1 MATDLNEKFHDLPN
15 QWAKLLNTNKDQF
28 PDKLRFE
35 VLLALIEKIAHEQM
49 LEDLKKIHANEN
61 GERDD
66 IQEYEPIL
74 ENFSHMCCDLALE
87 AILAMDNQY
96 DRVCD
101 IDVSKLPQ
109 WYNNHYMNVINAL
122 KHDEYY
128 DWADVLR
135 TPPILQ
141 NDPTKG
147 GYVILMNGE
156 FVPWLVRLSP
166 NSDVMI
172 NDYQCMAYQNMARAM
187 LGININVIY
196 RAYLDIFIRW
206 MKLHKGYKYFRVIV
220 CDIKLI
226 MRKDEPNPNRYVR
239 KCLFSMDNE
248 VFVIDPEEY
257 FKTHTI
263 RYKVAETG
271 EIKESK
277 GEVKEFS
284 KEIADIMYV
293 KPTYYVHE
301 FDFDNNPDKPY
312 FVYFIDNGGY

>member
-15 QWAKLLNTNKDQF
+15 QWAKLLNTNKDWF

-35 VLLALIEKIAHEQM
+35 VLLALIEKIAHEQI

-61 GERDD
+61 HVRDD
-66 IQEYEPIL
+66 IQEYDSTL
-74 ENFSHMCCDLALE
+74 ENFSYMCYNLALE
-87 AILAMDNQY
+87 AILAIDNQY

-101 IDVSKLPQ
+101 IDISKLPW

-135 TPPILQ
+135 TPPI
-141 NDPTKG
+141 NDA
-147 GYVILMNGE
+147 
-156 FVPWLVRLSP
+156 
-166 NSDVMI
+166 MI
-172 NDYQCMAYQNMARAM
+172 NDHQCMAYQNMARAM
-187 LGININVIY
+187 LGININIIY
-196 RAYLDIFIRW
+196 RGYLDIFIRW

-220 CDIKLI
+220 CDLKFI
-226 MRKDEPNPNRYVR
+226 MRKDEPNPNHDVR

-257 FKTHTI
+257 FKTHII

-284 KEIADIMYV
+284 KEIADIMYA

-312 FVYFIDNGGY
+312 LVYFIDNGGY

>member
-1 MATDLNEKFHDLPN
+1 MATNLNDKFHDLPN
-15 QWAKLLNTNKDQF
+15 QWAKLLNTNKDWF

-61 GERDD
+61 HERDD
-66 IQEYEPIL
+66 IQKYEPIL

-87 AILAMDNQY
+87 AILAIDNQY

-141 NDPTKG
+141 NDST
-147 GYVILMNGE
+147 NG
-156 FVPWLVRLSP
+156 
-166 NSDVMI
+166 DAMI
-172 NDYQCMAYQNMARAM
+172 NDHQCMAYQNMARDM

-196 RAYLDIFIRW
+196 RGYLDIFIRW

-220 CDIKLI
+220 CDLKFI
-226 MRKDEPNPNRYVR
+226 MRKDEPNPNHDVR

-248 VFVIDPEEY
+248 VFAIDPEEY

>member
-1 MATDLNEKFHDLPN
+1 MATNLNDKFHDLPN
-15 QWAKLLNTNKDQF
+15 QWAKLLNTSKDWL

-35 VLLALIEKIAHEQM
+35 VLLALIEKIAHEQI
-49 LEDLKKIHANEN
+49 LEDLKRIHANEN
-61 GERDD
+61 HERDD

-74 ENFSHMCCDLALE
+74 ENFSHMCYDLGLE
-87 AILAMDNQY
+87 AILAIDNQY

-101 IDVSKLPQ
+101 IDISKLPW

-135 TPPILQ
+135 TPPI
-141 NDPTKG
+141 NDA
-147 GYVILMNGE
+147 
-156 FVPWLVRLSP
+156 
-166 NSDVMI
+166 MI
-172 NDYQCMAYQNMARAM
+172 NDHQCMAYQNMARAM

-196 RAYLDIFIRW
+196 RGYLDIFIKW
-206 MKLHKGYKYFRVIV
+206 MKLHKEYKYFRVIV
-220 CDIKLI
+220 CDLKFI
-226 MRKDEPNPNRYVR
+226 MRKDEPNPNHDVR

-293 KPTYYVHE
+293 KPAYYVHE
-301 FDFDNNPDKPY
+301 FDFDNNPDKPH

>member
-1 MATDLNEKFHDLPN
+1 MATNLNDKFHDLPN
-15 QWAKLLNTNKDQF
+15 QWAKLLNTNKDWL

-61 GERDD
+61 HERDD
-66 IQEYEPIL
+66 IQEYDSIL
-74 ENFSHMCCDLALE
+74 ENFSHMCYDLALD
-87 AILAMDNQY
+87 AILAIDNQY

-101 IDVSKLPQ
+101 IDISKLPW

-122 KHDEYY
+122 KRDEYY

-135 TPPILQ
+135 TPPI
-141 NDPTKG
+141 NDA
-147 GYVILMNGE
+147 
-156 FVPWLVRLSP
+156 
-166 NSDVMI
+166 MI
-172 NDYQCMAYQNMARAM
+172 NDHQCMAYQNMARAM

-196 RAYLDIFIRW
+196 RGYLDIFIRW

-220 CDIKLI
+220 CDLKFI
-226 MRKDEPNPNRYVR
+226 MRKDEPNPNHDVR

>member
-1 MATDLNEKFHDLPN
+1 MATNLNDKFHDLPN
-15 QWAKLLNTNKDQF
+15 QWAKLLNTNKDWL

-61 GERDD
+61 HERDD

-87 AILAMDNQY
+87 AILAIDNQY

-122 KHDEYY
+122 KHDQYY

-141 NDPTKG
+141 NDST
-147 GYVILMNGE
+147 NG
-156 FVPWLVRLSP
+156 
-166 NSDVMI
+166 DAMI
-172 NDYQCMAYQNMARAM
+172 NDHQCMAYQNMARAM

-196 RAYLDIFIRW
+196 RGYLDIFIKW

-220 CDIKLI
+220 CDLKFI
-226 MRKDEPNPNRYVR
+226 MRKDEPNPNHDVR

-248 VFVIDPEEY
+248 VFAIDPEEY

>member
-1 MATDLNEKFHDLPN
+1 MATNLNDKFHDLPN
-15 QWAKLLNTNKDQF
+15 QWAKLLNTNKDWL

-61 GERDD
+61 HERDD

-87 AILAMDNQY
+87 AILAIDNQY

-101 IDVSKLPQ
+101 IDVSKLPW

-135 TPPILQ
+135 TPPI
-141 NDPTKG
+141 NDA
-147 GYVILMNGE
+147 
-156 FVPWLVRLSP
+156 
-166 NSDVMI
+166 MI
-172 NDYQCMAYQNMARAM
+172 DDHQCMAYQNMARAM

-196 RAYLDIFIRW
+196 RGYLDIFIRL

-220 CDIKLI
+220 CDLKFI
-226 MRKDEPNPNRYVR
+226 MRKDEPNPNDDVR

>member
-1 MATDLNEKFHDLPN
+1 MATNLNDKFHDLPN
-15 QWAKLLNTNKDQF
+15 QWAKLLNTNKDWF

-35 VLLALIEKIAHEQM
+35 VLLALIEKIAHEQI

-61 GERDD
+61 HERDD
-66 IQEYEPIL
+66 IQEYDSIL
-74 ENFSHMCCDLALE
+74 ENFSHMCYNLALE
-87 AILAMDNQY
+87 AILAIDNQY

-101 IDVSKLPQ
+101 IDISKLPW
-109 WYNNHYMNVINAL
+109 WYNNQYLDVINAL
-122 KHDEYY
+122 KHDQDY
-128 DWADVLR
+128 DWTDVLR
-135 TPPILQ
+135 TPPI
-141 NDPTKG
+141 NDA
-147 GYVILMNGE
+147 V
-156 FVPWLVRLSP
+156 
-166 NSDVMI
+166 I
-172 NDYQCMAYQNMARAM
+172 NDHQCMAYQNMARAM

-196 RAYLDIFIRW
+196 RGYLNIFIEW
-206 MKLHKGYKYFRVIV
+206 MKLHKGYKYSRVIV
-220 CDIKLI
+220 CDLKHI
-226 MRKDEPNPNRYVR
+226 MCKDELNPNHDV
-239 KCLFSMDNE
+239 KKDFFSMDNE

-263 RYKVAETG
+263 RYKVVETG

>member
-1 MATDLNEKFHDLPN
+1 MATNLNDKFHDLPN
-15 QWAKLLNTNKDQF
+15 QWAKLLNTNKDWF

-35 VLLALIEKIAHEQM
+35 VLLALIEKIAHEQI
-49 LEDLKKIHANEN
+49 LEDIKKIRANEN
-61 GERDD
+61 HERDD
-66 IQEYEPIL
+66 IQEYESIL
-74 ENFSHMCCDLALE
+74 ENFSHMCYDLALE
-87 AILAMDNQY
+87 AILAIDNQY

-101 IDVSKLPQ
+101 IDISKLPW

-128 DWADVLR
+128 NWADVLR
-135 TPPILQ
+135 TPPI
-141 NDPTKG
+141 NDA
-147 GYVILMNGE
+147 I
-156 FVPWLVRLSP
+156 
-166 NSDVMI
+166 I

-187 LGININVIY
+187 LGININIIY
-196 RAYLDIFIRW
+196 RGYLDIFLKW

-220 CDIKLI
+220 CDLKFI
-226 MRKDEPNPNRYVR
+226 MRKDEPNPNDDVR

>member
-1 MATDLNEKFHDLPN
+1 MATNLNDKFHDLPN
-15 QWAKLLNTNKDQF
+15 QWAKLLNTNKDWF

-61 GERDD
+61 HERDD
-66 IQEYEPIL
+66 IQEYDSIL
-74 ENFSHMCCDLALE
+74 ENFSHMCYDLALE
-87 AILAMDNQY
+87 AILAIDNQY

-101 IDVSKLPQ
+101 IDISKLPW

-135 TPPILQ
+135 TPPI
-141 NDPTKG
+141 NDA
-147 GYVILMNGE
+147 
-156 FVPWLVRLSP
+156 
-166 NSDVMI
+166 MI
-172 NDYQCMAYQNMARAM
+172 NDHQCMAYQNMARAM
-187 LGININVIY
+187 LGININIIY
-196 RAYLDIFIRW
+196 RGYLDIFIKW

-220 CDIKLI
+220 CDLKFI
-226 MRKDEPNPNRYVR
+226 MRKDEPNPNHDVR

-248 VFVIDPEEY
+248 VFAIDPEEY

>member
-1 MATDLNEKFHDLPN
+1 MATNLNDKFHDLPN

-66 IQEYEPIL
+66 IQKHEYIL
-74 ENFSHMCCDLALE
+74 ENFSHMCYNLALE
-87 AILAMDNQY
+87 AILAIDNQY

-101 IDVSKLPQ
+101 IDVSKLSQ
-109 WYNNHYMNVINAL
+109 WYDNHYMNCI
-122 KHDEYY
+122 DEIKYNQDY
-128 DWADVLR
+128 DWADVPR

-141 NDPTKG
+141 NDPTK
-147 GYVILMNGE
+147 
-156 FVPWLVRLSP
+156 
-166 NSDVMI
+166 DDAMI
-172 NDYQCMAYQNMARAM
+172 NDHQCLKYQNMARAM

-196 RAYLDIFIRW
+196 SGYLDIFLKW

-220 CDIKLI
+220 CDLKFI

-248 VFVIDPEEY
+248 FFAIDPEEY

-312 FVYFIDNGGY
+312 FVYFIDNGGC

>member
-1 MATDLNEKFHDLPN
+1 MATNLNDKFHDLPN
-15 QWAKLLNTNKDQF
+15 QWAKLLNTNKDWF

-35 VLLALIEKIAHEQM
+35 VLLALIEKIAHEQI

-74 ENFSHMCCDLALE
+74 ENFSHMCYDLALE
-87 AILAMDNQY
+87 AILAIDNQY

-101 IDVSKLPQ
+101 IDISKLPW

-128 DWADVLR
+128 NWADVLR
-135 TPPILQ
+135 TPPI
-141 NDPTKG
+141 NDA
-147 GYVILMNGE
+147 I
-156 FVPWLVRLSP
+156 
-166 NSDVMI
+166 I

-187 LGININVIY
+187 LGININIIY
-196 RAYLDIFIRW
+196 RGYLDIFLKW

-220 CDIKLI
+220 CDLKFI
-226 MRKDEPNPNRYVR
+226 MCKDEPNPNDDVR

-248 VFVIDPEEY
+248 VFAIDPEEY

-263 RYKVAETG
+263 RYKVAETR

-284 KEIADIMYV
+284 KEIADIMYA

>member
-1 MATDLNEKFHDLPN
+1 MATNLNDKFHDLPN
-15 QWAKLLNTNKDQF
+15 QWAKLLNTNKDWL

-61 GERDD
+61 HERDD

-87 AILAMDNQY
+87 AILAIDNQY

-141 NDPTKG
+141 NDST
-147 GYVILMNGE
+147 NG
-156 FVPWLVRLSP
+156 
-166 NSDVMI
+166 DAMI
-172 NDYQCMAYQNMARAM
+172 NDHQCMAYQNMARAM

-196 RAYLDIFIRW
+196 RGYLDIFIRW

-220 CDIKLI
+220 CDLKFI
-226 MRKDEPNPNRYVR
+226 MRKDEPNPNHDVR

-248 VFVIDPEEY
+248 VFAIDPEEY

>member
-1 MATDLNEKFHDLPN
+1 MATNLNDKFHDLPN
-15 QWAKLLNTNKDQF
+15 QWAKLLNTNKDWF

-35 VLLALIEKIAHEQM
+35 VLLALIEKIAHEQI

-61 GERDD
+61 HERDD
-66 IQEYEPIL
+66 IQEYESIL

-87 AILAMDNQY
+87 AILAIDNQY

-101 IDVSKLPQ
+101 IDISKLPW

-135 TPPILQ
+135 TPP
-141 NDPTKG
+141 
-147 GYVILMNGE
+147 
-156 FVPWLVRLSP
+156 
-166 NSDVMI
+166 NSDAMI
-172 NDYQCMAYQNMARAM
+172 NDHQCMAYQNMARAM

-196 RAYLDIFIRW
+196 RGYLDIFIKW

-220 CDIKLI
+220 CDLKFI
-226 MRKDEPNPNRYVR
+226 MRKDEPNPNDDVR

-248 VFVIDPEEY
+248 VFAIDPEEY

>member
-1 MATDLNEKFHDLPN
+1 MATNLNDKFHDLPN
-15 QWAKLLNTNKDQF
+15 QWAKLLNTNKDWF

-61 GERDD
+61 HERDD
-66 IQEYEPIL
+66 IQKYEPIL

-87 AILAMDNQY
+87 AILAIDNQY

-122 KHDEYY
+122 KHDQYY

-141 NDPTKG
+141 NDST
-147 GYVILMNGE
+147 NG
-156 FVPWLVRLSP
+156 
-166 NSDVMI
+166 DAMI
-172 NDYQCMAYQNMARAM
+172 NDHQCMAYQNMARAM

-196 RAYLDIFIRW
+196 RGYLDIFIKW

-220 CDIKLI
+220 CDLKFI
-226 MRKDEPNPNRYVR
+226 MRKDEPNPNHDVR

-248 VFVIDPEEY
+248 VFAIDPEEY

>member
-1 MATDLNEKFHDLPN
+1 MATNLNDKFHDLPN
-15 QWAKLLNTNKDQF
+15 QWAKLLNTNKDWL

-61 GERDD
+61 HERDD

-87 AILAMDNQY
+87 AILAIDNQY

-122 KHDEYY
+122 KHDQYY

-141 NDPTKG
+141 NDST
-147 GYVILMNGE
+147 NG
-156 FVPWLVRLSP
+156 
-166 NSDVMI
+166 DAMI
-172 NDYQCMAYQNMARAM
+172 NDHQCMAYQNMARAM

-196 RAYLDIFIRW
+196 RGYLDIFIKW

-220 CDIKLI
+220 CDLKFI
-226 MRKDEPNPNRYVR
+226 MRKDEPNPNHDVR

-248 VFVIDPEEY
+248 VFAIDPEEY

-263 RYKVAETG
+263 KYKVAETG

>member
-1 MATDLNEKFHDLPN
+1 MATNLNDKFHDLPN
-15 QWAKLLNTNKDQF
+15 QWAKLLSTNKDWF

-35 VLLALIEKIAHEQM
+35 VLLALIEKIAHEQI

-74 ENFSHMCCDLALE
+74 ENFSHMCYDLALE
-87 AILAMDNQY
+87 AILAIDNQY

-101 IDVSKLPQ
+101 IDISKLPW

-128 DWADVLR
+128 NWADVLR
-135 TPPILQ
+135 TPPI
-141 NDPTKG
+141 NDA
-147 GYVILMNGE
+147 I
-156 FVPWLVRLSP
+156 
-166 NSDVMI
+166 I

-187 LGININVIY
+187 LGININIIY
-196 RAYLDIFIRW
+196 RGYLDIFLKW

-220 CDIKLI
+220 CDLKFI
-226 MRKDEPNPNRYVR
+226 MCKDEPNPNDDVR

-248 VFVIDPEEY
+248 VFAIDPEEY

-263 RYKVAETG
+263 RYKVAETR

-284 KEIADIMYV
+284 KEIADIMYA

-312 FVYFIDNGGY
+312 FVYFTDNGGY

>member
-1 MATDLNEKFHDLPN
+1 MATNLNDKFHDLPN
-15 QWAKLLNTNKDQF
+15 QWAKLLNTNKDWF

-61 GERDD
+61 HERDD

-74 ENFSHMCCDLALE
+74 ENFSHMCYDLALE
-87 AILAMDNQY
+87 AILAIDNQY

-101 IDVSKLPQ
+101 IDISKLHW

-135 TPPILQ
+135 TPPI
-141 NDPTKG
+141 NDA
-147 GYVILMNGE
+147 
-156 FVPWLVRLSP
+156 
-166 NSDVMI
+166 MI

-187 LGININVIY
+187 LGININIIY
-196 RAYLDIFIRW
+196 RGYLDIFLKW

-220 CDIKLI
+220 CDLKFI
-226 MRKDEPNPNRYVR
+226 MRKDEPNPNDDVR

-284 KEIADIMYV
+284 KEIADIMYA

>member
-1 MATDLNEKFHDLPN
+1 MATNLNDKFHDLPN
-15 QWAKLLNTNKDQF
+15 QWAKLLNTSKDWL

-35 VLLALIEKIAHEQM
+35 VLLALIEKIAHEQI
-49 LEDLKKIHANEN
+49 LEDLKRIHANEN
-61 GERDD
+61 HERDD

-74 ENFSHMCCDLALE
+74 ENFSHMCYDLGLE
-87 AILAMDNQY
+87 AILAIDNQY

-101 IDVSKLPQ
+101 IDISKLPW

-135 TPPILQ
+135 TPPI
-141 NDPTKG
+141 NDA
-147 GYVILMNGE
+147 
-156 FVPWLVRLSP
+156 
-166 NSDVMI
+166 MI
-172 NDYQCMAYQNMARAM
+172 NDHQCMAYQNMARAM

-196 RAYLDIFIRW
+196 RGYLDIFIRW

-220 CDIKLI
+220 CDLKFI
-226 MRKDEPNPNRYVR
+226 MRKDEPNPNHDVR

>member
-1 MATDLNEKFHDLPN
+1 
-15 QWAKLLNTNKDQF
+15 
-28 PDKLRFE
+28 
-35 VLLALIEKIAHEQM
+35 
-49 LEDLKKIHANEN
+49 
-61 GERDD
+61 
-66 IQEYEPIL
+66 
-74 ENFSHMCCDLALE
+74 
-87 AILAMDNQY
+87 
-96 DRVCD
+96 
-101 IDVSKLPQ
+101 
-109 WYNNHYMNVINAL
+109 MNVINAL

-135 TPPILQ
+135 TPPI
-141 NDPTKG
+141 NDA
-147 GYVILMNGE
+147 
-156 FVPWLVRLSP
+156 
-166 NSDVMI
+166 MI
-172 NDYQCMAYQNMARAM
+172 DDHQCMAYQNMARAM

-196 RAYLDIFIRW
+196 RGYLDIFIRL

-220 CDIKLI
+220 CDLKFI
-226 MRKDEPNPNRYVR
+226 MRKDEPNPNDDVR

>member
-1 MATDLNEKFHDLPN
+1 MATNLNDKFHDLPN
-15 QWAKLLNTNKDQF
+15 QWAKLLNTNKDWF

-61 GERDD
+61 HERDD
-66 IQEYEPIL
+66 IQKYEPIL

-87 AILAMDNQY
+87 AILAIDNQY

-122 KHDEYY
+122 KHDQYY

-141 NDPTKG
+141 NDST
-147 GYVILMNGE
+147 NG
-156 FVPWLVRLSP
+156 
-166 NSDVMI
+166 DAMI
-172 NDYQCMAYQNMARAM
+172 NDHQCMAYQNMARAM
-187 LGININVIY
+187 LGININIIY
-196 RAYLDIFIRW
+196 RGYLDIFIKW

-220 CDIKLI
+220 CDLKFI
-226 MRKDEPNPNRYVR
+226 MRKDEPNPNHDVR

-248 VFVIDPEEY
+248 VFAIDPEEY